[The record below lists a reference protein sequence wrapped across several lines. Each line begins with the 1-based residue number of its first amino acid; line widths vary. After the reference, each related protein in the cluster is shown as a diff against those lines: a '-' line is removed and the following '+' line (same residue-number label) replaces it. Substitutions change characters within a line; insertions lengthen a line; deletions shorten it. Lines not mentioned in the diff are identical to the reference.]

1 MSEKIRGPLV
11 VPLLKDGV
19 TVPISEP
26 GTGVRVNDQFCA
38 VRKCRLTLSGF
49 AISVANA
56 QDYGGTKL
64 CDLPDRNMLI
74 LGIEV
79 DCVVTKQ
86 GNTNGIVAATDIT
99 MGVGSAVASNAT
111 LSGAMIDYIEGTA
124 ITADALAVDFEK
136 HTNDQSTAT
145 FPKKVVDAASTALY
159 MNIAAAIT
167 ADSSVTVDG
176 FVDIFYVD
184 LGNLSS

>member
-19 TVPISEP
+19 TVQISEP
-26 GTGVRVNDQFCA
+26 GTGVRVNDQAC
-38 VRKCRLTLSGF
+38 VPRKCRLTLSGF
-49 AISVANA
+49 SIAVLAA

-99 MGVGSAVASNAT
+99 MGIGSTVASASTLAT
-111 LSGAMIDYIEGTA
+111 TMIDYIESTA
-124 ITADALAVDFEK
+124 MTADTLAVDFEK

-145 FPKKVVDAASTALY
+145 FPKKVVDAASTALF